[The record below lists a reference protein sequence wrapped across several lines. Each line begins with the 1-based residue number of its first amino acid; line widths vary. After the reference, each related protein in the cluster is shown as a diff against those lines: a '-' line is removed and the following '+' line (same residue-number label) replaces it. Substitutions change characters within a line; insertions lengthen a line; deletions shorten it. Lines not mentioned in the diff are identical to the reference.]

1 MGLSACVEPQNFSDI
16 TKVVGDGRLSVNP
29 TVSEATVVTR
39 STTPSDASLNE
50 KQLNTLDVFVEHV
63 TNGVGDGTIM
73 RQYHLPLPSDYPFP
87 SDLPA
92 TAKTIGDQVQSFLK
106 EYWTKEGLR
115 YGEKY
120 NIYVAVNNTQTRKD
134 AIVNAESLTVT
145 TLMGLKA
152 DEVTDGLA
160 VVDEAT
166 NNIAWPGD
174 KDDQGHYIWDSPS
187 GNIYKQYVSEANS
200 AAVKVDGTL
209 YGFTT
214 SKEFMMDGILENW
227 TPVVGSKN
235 QVFGKTGESDP
246 NDVLILNRAAA
257 KIVLNLKFDADF
269 LHSLT
274 HNKNTEG
281 GTTTWVE
288 KPASEKLSIAGA
300 PAWRFYNFAFGAQVF
315 DPGTTYTPVEV
326 HNSATLLLHPY
337 NFVIS
342 YDGNGVPVA
351 EQPVAAQIVTY
362 TYPNKWGA
370 ADYSTKA
377 PSLVISV
384 PFLQNGQTKPE
395 YHYYRIP
402 LVSNT
407 GENPTT
413 EIKRNHIYVI
423 NAKIATRGSE
433 LHEDVDEIQDIT
445 YEVLPWNDE
454 TNSAAI
460 HDEVKAVQHY
470 YFKVNPKVY
479 TLRGDGD
486 QSVIL
491 TYLKAAGTKV
501 NWKLFTYDEEGNQT
515 GIVAKDATGA
525 TRAWFYNAN
534 GDFTTSYNDNE
545 SGVNWSNSGP
555 TPMGVNIVQSTEG
568 TSGSNGT
575 VTVTSHALNNRAI
588 KFIRLRVYLDEEAT
602 FIDGKESMYEDI
614 IIRHFPTDNIQN
626 IEGNW
631 SSYTGS
637 TSKITRTTTS
647 LEEAQQWATQYGV
660 EIKTE
665 TIPEQ
670 TEYIDYATYTAHASD
685 AHYHIS
691 GPTETDYET
700 FHEMVQRQNNR
711 QRANSQA
718 NAVADGGEGHSFYWG
733 INPSEDNV
741 TYTYSWWGQV
751 VDQYDYSTGR
761 WPNTRYYKY
770 EKYYTATYTQTI
782 DAYTLYSVTY
792 TTTSPSSWVDWEED
806 PKTTTTATSTTKTT
820 YDGSHFFAK
829 VYDGGNIYPIAVSR
843 TDNPYKYYYTRATTQ
858 NGNIRANTP
867 SQTYY
872 QVNYRGTGLS
882 NNHMYV
888 IQISSTSENYIMGR
902 PILGNPDENLS
913 YDDVVSPAFMIA
925 SQLGAV
931 LPFDDA
937 ASAAEHCRRYM
948 EVTDDGKRYTGW
960 RLPTPD
966 EISVIT
972 RYQNGTINNVTIS
985 NSNYQAMSPVLTG
998 GYYWSLTGNSVST
1011 GLDDDGP
1018 YLRCVRDLSA
1028 KEVEELNGFQAII
1041 DKYSNQ

>member
-1 MGLSACVEPQNFSDI
+1 MALVVMGSLSACVEPQDFSDI
-16 TKVVGDGRLSVNP
+16 TKVVGAGQLYVNP

-50 KQLNTLDVFVEHV
+50 KLLNTLDVFVEHV
-63 TNGVGDGTIM
+63 TDGVGDGTIM

-134 AIVNAESLTVT
+134 EVVNAESLTVA
-145 TLMGLKA
+145 TLKGLIA

-160 VVDEAT
+160 VVDETT
-166 NNIAWPGD
+166 NNISWPWTEEWA
-174 KDDQGHYIWDSPS
+174 HTPS
-187 GNIYKQYVSEANS
+187 GNIYKQYVSS
-200 AAVKVDGTL
+200 DDVAAVTVKGDL
-209 YGFTT
+209 YGYTT

-227 TPVVGSKN
+227 TPVAGSKN
-235 QVFGKTGESDP
+235 QVFGKTGENDP
-246 NDVLILNRAAA
+246 NDALILNRAAA
-257 KIVLNLKFDADF
+257 KIVLKLKFDADF

-274 HNKNTEG
+274 HNKKTEG

-288 KPASEKLSIAGA
+288 KPASEKFSITGA

-326 HNSATLLLHPY
+326 HNSATLLRHPY

-351 EQPVAAQIVTY
+351 EQQVAAQIVTY
-362 TYPNKWGA
+362 TYPNKWVA

-384 PFLQNGQTKPE
+384 PFLQNGQTEPE

-454 TNSAAI
+454 TNTAAI
-460 HDEVKAVQHY
+460 HEEVKAVQHY

-486 QSVIL
+486 QSVVL

-501 NWKLFTYDEEGNQT
+501 NWKLFTYDEDGDQLDV
-515 GIVAKDATGA
+515 VAKDDDDAI
-525 TRAWFYNAN
+525 RAWFYNAS
-534 GDFTTSYNDNE
+534 GEFTTTYNDNE
-545 SGVNWSNSGP
+545 PGVNWSNSGS
-555 TPMGVNIVQSTEG
+555 TPMGVKIEQSTEG
-568 TSGSNGT
+568 TSGSSGT

-588 KFIRLRVYLDEEAT
+588 KYIRLRVYLDEAAT
-602 FIDGKESMYEDI
+602 FINGKESMYEDI
-614 IIRHFPTDNIQN
+614 IIRHFPTDNIQS
-626 IEGNW
+626 IVGSW
-631 SSYTGS
+631 SSYLPASSSTQTITVITQDWEEVEALVAEHGGS
-637 TSKITRTTTS
+637 YTSQT
-647 LEEAQQWATQYGV
+647 V
-660 EIKTE
+660 TE
-665 TIPEQ
+665 
-670 TEYIDYATYTAHASD
+670 TEYIDYATYTDHSGETG
-685 AHYHIS
+685 YEMN
-691 GPTETDYET
+691 GPTASNYYT
-700 FHEMVQRQNNR
+700 FHYMVQNETNR
-711 QRANSQA
+711 QTANSQA
-718 NAVADGGEGHSFYWG
+718 NAVADGGEGHTYYWG
-733 INPSEDNV
+733 TNPVVVHTGQNWNGYGHQYDYRTGTGKSRQWYKYQNYYSASYTHTSTITEYTV
-741 TYTYSWWGQV
+741 TYTVELES
-751 VDQYDYSTGR
+751 
-761 WPNTRYYKY
+761 N
-770 EKYYTATYTQTI
+770 
-782 DAYTLYSVTY
+782 
-792 TTTSPSSWVDWEED
+792 WVDWER
-806 PKTTTTATSTTKTT
+806 
-820 YDGSHFFAK
+820 
-829 VYDGGNIYPIAVSR
+829 DGGQSYSANNR
-843 TDNPYKYYYTRATTQ
+843 KYTRASIFTAKIYDNSRNHIYAIEPYQ
-858 NGNIRANTP
+858 SG
-867 SQTYY
+867 SSYTYRIAQSY
-872 QVNYRGTGLS
+872 ESSGYYTYSEGGQYGTVRSSMRNLT

-888 IQISSTSENYIMGR
+888 IQISSTSEGYIMGR
-902 PILGNPDENLS
+902 PILGKPNANLS
-913 YDDVVSPAFMIA
+913 QDDVVSPAFMIA

-931 LPFDDA
+931 QTTDN
-937 ASAAEHCRRYM
+937 STTAAEHCRRYM
-948 EVTDDGKRYTGW
+948 EVTPEGKRYTGW

-972 RYQNGTINNVTIS
+972 RYQNGTINGVTIS
-985 NSNYQAMSPVLTG
+985 NASYQAMSPVLTG

-1011 GLDDDGP
+1011 GLDNDGP

-1028 KEVEELNGFQAII
+1028 AEVEALNGFDAII
-1041 DKYSNQ
+1041 EKYQ

>member
-1 MGLSACVEPQNFSDI
+1 MALVVMGLSACVEPQNYSDI

-39 STTPSDASLNE
+39 AASDADLME

-63 TNGVGDGTIM
+63 TDGVGDGTIM

-87 SDLPA
+87 TDLPA
-92 TAKTIGDQVQSFLK
+92 TAKTIGHQVQSFLK

-134 AIVNAESLTVT
+134 AIVNAESLTVA
-145 TLMGLKA
+145 TLKGLIA
-152 DEVTDGLA
+152 NEVTDGLA
-160 VVDEAT
+160 VVDDA

-214 SKEFMMDGILENW
+214 SKEFMMDGVLKNW
-227 TPVVGSKN
+227 TPVAGSKN
-235 QVFGKTGESDP
+235 QVFGKTGENDP
-246 NDVLILNRAAA
+246 NDALILNRAAA

-274 HNKNTEG
+274 HNKKTEE

-288 KPASEKLSIAGA
+288 KPASEKLSITGA
-300 PAWRFYNFAFGAQVF
+300 PAWRFYNFAFGAKVF
-315 DPGTTYTPVEV
+315 APAATEEWEGVEV

-337 NFVIS
+337 DFVIS
-342 YDGNGVPVA
+342 LDSNGVPVS
-351 EQPVAAQIVTY
+351 EQQVAAQIITY
-362 TYPNKWGA
+362 TYPNKWT
-370 ADYSTKA
+370 DYSTEA

-384 PFLQNGQTKPE
+384 PFLQNGQTDPE

-402 LVSNT
+402 LVKNT
-407 GENPTT
+407 VT

-423 NAKIATRGSE
+423 NATIATRGSE
-433 LHEDVDEIQDIT
+433 LHEDVDEIQDVI

-486 QSVIL
+486 QSVVL

-501 NWKLFTYDEEGNQT
+501 NWKLFTYDEDGNQLDV
-515 GIVAKDATGA
+515 VAKDDEDAI
-525 TRAWFYNAN
+525 RAWFYNAS
-534 GDFTTSYNDNE
+534 GEFTTTYNDNE
-545 SGVNWSNSGP
+545 QGVNWSNTGS
-555 TPMGVNIVQSTEG
+555 TPMGVKIEQSTEG
-568 TSGSNGT
+568 TSGSSGT

-588 KFIRLRVYLDEEAT
+588 KYIRLRVYLDETAT

-614 IIRHFPTDNIQN
+614 IIRHFPMDNIQN
-626 IEGNW
+626 IEGSW
-631 SSYTGS
+631 SSYLPSTGGTQTITVVTRDLDEAEALVAEHGGS
-637 TSKITRTTTS
+637 YTSQT
-647 LEEAQQWATQYGV
+647 G
-660 EIKTE
+660 TE
-665 TIPEQ
+665 
-670 TEYIDYATYTAHASD
+670 TEYIDYATYTAH
-685 AHYHIS
+685 S
-691 GPTETDYET
+691 GETGYAMNGPNSTTYNT
-700 FHEMVQRQNNR
+700 FHQMVQNQTNRQN
-711 QRANSQA
+711 ANSQA
-718 NAVADGGEGHSFYWG
+718 NAVADGGEGHNYYWG
-733 INPSEDNV
+733 TNPTIVSENNRRRYYGEYDYRLVNHEGMI
-741 TYTYSWWGQV
+741 YTY
-751 VDQYDYSTGR
+751 YD
-761 WPNTRYYKY
+761 YYKY
-770 EKYYTATYTQTI
+770 SNYYYASYTHTTTYTE
-782 DAYTLYSVTY
+782 YTVTY
-792 TTTSPSSWVDWEED
+792 TTEVESNWVDWER
-806 PKTTTTATSTTKTT
+806 
-820 YDGSHFFAK
+820 
-829 VYDGGNIYPIAVSR
+829 DGGHSYSANNR
-843 TDNPYKYYYTRATTQ
+843 KYTRASIFTAKIYDNNRNHIYAIEPYQ
-858 NGNIRANTP
+858 SGN
-867 SQTYY
+867 SYTYRIAQSY
-872 QVNYRGTGLS
+872 EAQGYYTYSEGGQYGTVRSSMRNLT

-888 IQISSTSENYIMGR
+888 IQISSTSEGYIMGR
-902 PILGNPDENLS
+902 PILGKPNANLS
-913 YDDVVSPAFMIA
+913 QDDVVSPAFMIA

-931 LPFDDA
+931 QTTDN
-937 ASAAEHCRRYM
+937 STTAAEHCRRYM
-948 EVTDDGKRYTGW
+948 EVTPEGKRYTGW

-972 RYQNGTINNVTIS
+972 RYQNGTINGVTIS
-985 NSNYQAMSPVLTG
+985 NSSYQAMSPVLTG